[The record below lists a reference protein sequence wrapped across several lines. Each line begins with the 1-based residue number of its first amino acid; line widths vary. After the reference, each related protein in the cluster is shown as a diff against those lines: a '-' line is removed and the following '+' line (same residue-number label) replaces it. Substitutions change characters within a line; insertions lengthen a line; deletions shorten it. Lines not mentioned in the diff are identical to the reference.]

1 MKNLAAELNFGTLR
15 GFGPLGLEGKPD
27 ASGAMGVFSTFISSA
42 IGLITIIAIIWF
54 VFVFIMGAIGI
65 ISSGGDKQAM
75 ESARKKITSGAIGL
89 VVVIVGMFV
98 IQLIGR
104 IIGIPEILN
113 ITKMFNVIAPS
124 TP

>member
-1 MKNLAAELNFGTLR
+1 MKNLAADLDFGTLR
-15 GFGPLGLEGKPD
+15 GIGPLGLEGKPD
-27 ASGAMGVFSTFISSA
+27 ASVAMGVFSNFISST

-54 VFVFIMGAIGI
+54 VFIFIMGAIGI

-75 ESARKKITSGAIGL
+75 ESARKKITSGVIGL
-89 VVVIVGMFV
+89 VVVIAGMFV

>member
-113 ITKMFNVIAPS
+113 FPRHVCLR
-124 TP
+124 

>member
-1 MKNLAAELNFGTLR
+1 MKNLAADLDFGTLR
-15 GFGPLGLEGKPD
+15 GIGPLGLEGKPD
-27 ASGAMGVFSTFISSA
+27 ASVAMGVFSNFISSA

-54 VFVFIMGAIGI
+54 VFIFIMGAIGI

-75 ESARKKITSGAIGL
+75 ESARKKITSGVIGL
-89 VVVIVGMFV
+89 VVVIAGMFV

>member
-1 MKNLAAELNFGTLR
+1 MPIVAH
-15 GFGPLGLEGKPD
+15 
-27 ASGAMGVFSTFISSA
+27 ASVAMGVFSNFISSA

-54 VFVFIMGAIGI
+54 VFIFIMGAIGI

-75 ESARKKITSGAIGL
+75 ESARKKITSGVIGL
-89 VVVIVGMFV
+89 VVVIAGMFV